1 MTKTNIKDNNQK
13 LRLLEQ
19 FINQIEPEVEKGS
32 PEIPNTNQD
41 EGYTHTPEWVDR
53 SYSSKHSM
61 GIPFHQQ

>member
-1 MTKTNIKDNNQK
+1 MTKTNIKHNNYK

-32 PEIPNTNQD
+32 PEIKNTNQD
-41 EGYTHTPEWVDR
+41 ENPEWVDR
-53 SYSSKHSM
+53 SYASKHSM